1 MPVDAL
7 PAAFSVPSQVE
18 TVGALAGLAA
28 ILGLAVLSML
38 YFAQA
43 RELKRLREWAGRA
56 PERAAEAQERA
67 MATGAMPRRAT
78 PQPVPSR
85 SALPVTP
92 ATQRPGTPGAPAA
105 AAGAAAAAAG
115 AKPATPGAPAAPGTP
130 AAPAAPGTGKPA
142 TAAASAAAG
151 AAATPATPGEA
162 APSNGAPPT
171 DEPKPALD
179 DTQIGTPPA
188 QDDDDAT
195 GDQATTAQPRP
206 AVPKPLPVPP
216 GARTAAG
223 APGAAGAA
231 AGAAA
236 SAARGPAAAP
246 RPTARPRPAA
256 APLRSGSPS
265 ATVPPR
271 AGQRGGVPLNGG
283 NGDRRGLRI
292 GLIAFGAVV
301 VVVAIIFA
309 ITQLTGGGGDKSSST
324 TKTTATTATN
334 QIGTPGGGT
343 SGGGTKTS
351 ATAAPPKADTTV
363 AVLNGTTVAG
373 LAANVADKVA
383 KAGYKKGTVT
393 NAPDQ
398 QRAATQ
404 VYYEPGQKAAAL
416 QVARTIDVGKDAVV
430 PIDDVTSAT
439 AGSDAS
445 VVVVVGSDQSP

>member
-92 ATQRPGTPGAPAA
+92 ATQRPGTPAAP
-105 AAGAAAAAAG
+105 GAAAAAG
-115 AKPATPGAPAAPGTP
+115 AKPATPGAPAAPG
-130 AAPAAPGTGKPA
+130 APATPVAPGTGKPA

-151 AAATPATPGEA
+151 SAAATPGEA
-162 APSNGAPPT
+162 SNGAPPT
-171 DEPKPALD
+171 DKPAAAEPKPALD

-188 QDDDDAT
+188 QDDDAT

-256 APLRSGSPS
+256 APLRSGSAS
-265 ATVPPR
+265 ASVPPR
-271 AGQRGGVPLNGG
+271 AGQRGGVPINGG

-309 ITQLTGGGGDKSSST
+309 ITQLTGGGGGDKAAST
-324 TKTTATTATN
+324 TKSTATTATN

-343 SGGGTKTS
+343 SGSGTKTS
-351 ATAAPPKADTTV
+351 STASAPPKADTTV

-404 VYYEPGQKAAAL
+404 VYYVPGQKAAAL
-416 QVARTIDVGKDAVV
+416 QVARAIDVGKDAVV

-439 AGSDAS
+439 AGDAS